1 MCEREMCATADKTWI
16 FHKSVMNT
24 RTKQQRVSI
33 QNSIDTLCSYIQQMN
48 ILSLIMYSFA
58 INNKTVSQSKNF
70 NWLLVLNPLKKDRIQ
85 NMIK

>member
-1 MCEREMCATADKTWI
+1 MKYVTVLTIRDLFTKVSSPLGSCAYRCAG
-16 FHKSVMNT
+16 SSPVT

-58 INNKTVSQSKNF
+58 INSKTVSQSKNF
-70 NWLLVLNPLKKDRIQ
+70 N
-85 NMIK
+85 